1 MNKSEKQ
8 AQIAHLKDLLK
19 KHDFAFVVGFKG
31 LPSDVMFQI
40 RYALK
45 QHGSVKVVKNTLAKI
60 AARETTHFEH
70 LADSF
75 KDESTLV
82 VSNNAIESVKCLLP
96 FLEEHEQ
103 GISLKSG
110 IFEKQLLNKADLIA
124 LGNTPSKEQSLAEIA
139 YLLEYP
145 MMRVH
150 HMVEEVAKT
159 K

>member
-1 MNKSEKQ
+1 MNRSEKQ
-8 AQIAHLKDLLK
+8 AQVALIKNMLG
-19 KHDFAFVVGFKG
+19 KHEFAFVVGFKG

-45 QHGSVKVVKNTLAKI
+45 QHGSVKVVTNTLARI
-60 AARETTHFEH
+60 AAKETTHFES
-70 LADSF
+70 LVDAF
-75 KDESTLV
+75 KDESTLI
-82 VSNNAIESVKCLLP
+82 VSNNAIESVKALIP
-96 FLEEHEQ
+96 FLEEHEK
-103 GISLKSG
+103 GINLKAG

-150 HMVEEVAKT
+150 HMIEEVAKT